1 MSIDKPLPDKVR
13 KVAHL
18 TTVHTPFDVRIF
30 HKECKSLSRAGYD
43 VTLIVCHDKD
53 EIREGIR
60 IRGLPKSRG
69 RLSRIMQ
76 GTWSMYR
83 EAVRQ
88 DADLY
93 HFHDPE
99 LLLVG
104 LLLRMRGKMVV
115 YDAHE
120 DVAADMAAKHYV
132 PRAFR
137 RPLAWMVGTLESCSA
152 RFFSGVVAATV
163 KIYRR
168 FTVEDPRRVVVS
180 NYPILQ
186 EFQSVIPNAGH
197 RRSSAVAYVGLLS
210 RDRGLPEVLQ
220 AMSVLPEGLQATLKL
235 AGSFS
240 PSTLREDLAGTN
252 GWDRTCVMGV
262 LDRAGVTGLL
272 AEVRAG
278 LVVFKPTPGHLE
290 SAPVKMFEYM
300 AAGIPVIASDFPRF
314 REIVEG
320 ARCGLLVQPDD
331 PVGIAKAIEFLLT
344 HPEEAEEMGKQGR
357 EAVLS
362 KYNWA
367 SEERKLLQLYRVLL
381 DSPCAA

>member
-1 MSIDKPLPDKVR
+1 MPPETPLPDKVH
-13 KVAHL
+13 KVTHL
-18 TTVHTPFDVRIF
+18 TAVHTPFDVRIF

-43 VTLIVCHDKD
+43 VTLIACHDRD

-60 IRGLPKSRG
+60 IRGLPKARG
-69 RLSRIMQ
+69 RVSRMVQ

-120 DVAADMAAKHYV
+120 DVAADMVVKHYI

-152 RFFSGVVAATV
+152 RFFSGVVAATA

-186 EFQSVIPNAGH
+186 EFQSVTPNAGH

-210 RDRGLPEVLQ
+210 RDRCLPEIIQ
-220 AMSVLPEGLQATLKL
+220 AISLLPERLQVTLKL
-235 AGSFS
+235 AGTFS
-240 PSTLREDLAGTN
+240 PSNLREELSGTN

-262 LDRAGVTGLL
+262 LDRVGVTGLL
-272 AEVRAG
+272 ASVRAG

-300 AAGIPVIASDFPRF
+300 AAGVPVIASDFPGF
-314 REIVEG
+314 REIVAG
-320 ARCGLLVQPDD
+320 AMCGLLVQPDD
-331 PVGIAKAIEFLLT
+331 PAGIAGAIEYILT
-344 HPEEAEEMGKQGR
+344 HPEEAEEMGKRGQ
-357 EAVLS
+357 EAVVR

-367 SEERKLLQLYRVLL
+367 SEERKLLHLYRILL
-381 DSPCAA
+381 GSPCVA

>member
-1 MSIDKPLPDKVR
+1 MSIEKPLPDQAR

-18 TTVHTPFDVRIF
+18 TTVHAPFDVRIF

-43 VTLIVCHDKD
+43 VTLVVCHDRD

-69 RLSRIMQ
+69 RLSRMIW
-76 GTWSMYR
+76 GAVSFYR
-83 EAVRQ
+83 EAIRQ

-99 LLLVG
+99 LLPIG

-120 DVAADMAAKHYV
+120 DVSADVAVKHYIPQV
-132 PRAFR
+132 FR
-137 RPLAWMVGTLESCSA
+137 RPLAWMVGTLESLSS
-152 RFFSGVVAATV
+152 RFLSGVVAATPT
-163 KIYRR
+163 ISRR
-168 FTVEDPRRVVVS
+168 FTVEDPPQVVVS
-180 NYPILQ
+180 NYPLLQ
-186 EFQSVIPNAGH
+186 EFQSVGPAAGNQ
-197 RRSSAVAYVGLLS
+197 RSTAVAYVGLLS
-210 RDRGLPEVLQ
+210 RDRCLPELIQ
-220 AMSVLPEGLQATLKL
+220 SMSLLPEGLQVTLKL

-240 PSTLREDLAGTN
+240 PSTLKEELAGTN

-262 LDRAGVTGLL
+262 LDRSGVTRLL
-272 AEVRAG
+272 ADVRAG

-314 REIVEG
+314 REIVNDAG
-320 ARCGLLVQPDD
+320 CGILVQPDD
-331 PVGIAKAIEFLLT
+331 PAGIAKAIEFILA
-344 HPEEAEEMGKQGR
+344 HPEEAEEMGKRGR
-357 EAVLS
+357 EAVLR
-362 KYNWA
+362 KYNWP
-367 SEERKLLQLYRVLL
+367 SEERKLLHLYRVLL
-381 DSPCAA
+381 DSLCVA